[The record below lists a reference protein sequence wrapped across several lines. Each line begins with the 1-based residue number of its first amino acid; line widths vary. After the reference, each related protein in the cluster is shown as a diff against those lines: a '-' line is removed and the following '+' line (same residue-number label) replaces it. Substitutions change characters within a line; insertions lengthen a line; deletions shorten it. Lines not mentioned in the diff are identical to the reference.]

1 LDAEASLHQKAR
13 ADAWERGADQW
24 LPARSVIA
32 SKAKQS
38 RLGLRILRLPHDRP
52 LSTPMESSLSL
63 AMTTSRFLYS
73 PDDSQRRVLQFV
85 RETNLSLA
93 KRNISLAN

>member
-1 LDAEASLHQKAR
+1 MASGPIRHSEQSEADLGFAFC
-13 ADAWERGADQW
+13 G
-24 LPARSVIA
+24 SVWIA
-32 SKAKQS
+32 
-38 RLGLRILRLPHDRP
+38 
-52 LSTPMESSLSL
+52 SLSL

>member
-1 LDAEASLHQKAR
+1 LDAEASSHQKAC
-13 ADAWERGADQW
+13 ADAWERGADQMASGPIRHCEQSESNPD
-24 LPARSVIA
+24 LGCAFCGSVWIA
-32 SKAKQS
+32 
-38 RLGLRILRLPHDRP
+38 
-52 LSTPMESSLSL
+52 SLSL